1 MRGRKIEM
9 LKDNLLPSASQL
21 ESIARETELIQRRSP
36 KFNASGFLMAMLQ
49 SVTKG
54 DTSLN
59 QIVMHL
65 SSFVPKGMTR
75 QAMFQRFGPASS
87 RFLLKVIQS
96 AIKQRHP
103 AVFDLL
109 NDAAFTR
116 VIVEDSTV
124 ISMAK
129 SNAANFPNNG
139 NGRYETAGCKCL
151 LTYDL
156 LRGKAIDFQLHAAR
170 ESDQALAF
178 ETADRCRKGDLI
190 VRDMGF
196 FCVEALRVIG
206 SRNAFWISRLPAS
219 TSLRSESGK
228 PLAKLLASAKGDV
241 LDLSAHV
248 GREGLS
254 CRLIAIRLDPQ
265 RAAANRRH
273 IRAEAKRRRVT
284 TNKETLLRAGW
295 RILVTNV
302 DQGIL
307 DAQKVSDIY
316 ALRWDI
322 EIKFRAFKQSCQ
334 LSRGLK
340 HKSSHHHI
348 EAMALTAMLYQML
361 TIHLHARLSHRET
374 FRGWLSMEKLSDA
387 FSIHLMQLTN
397 RMDSWLFDPDPRH
410 LRYERRIRINHW
422 QSIIH
427 SLA

>member
-1 MRGRKIEM
+1 M
-9 LKDNLLPSASQL
+9 LKDILLPTASQL
-21 ESIARETELIQRRSP
+21 QSIARETKLIQRRSS
-36 KFNASGFLMAMLQ
+36 KFSAPGFLMAMIQ

-65 SSFVPKGMTR
+65 ASFVPKGMTR

-87 RFLLKVIQS
+87 RFLLKIIHSV
-96 AIKQRHP
+96 IKQRHP
-103 AVFDLL
+103 AVFEILK
-109 NDAAFTR
+109 NSAFTR
-116 VIVEDSTV
+116 VLVEDSTV

-129 SNAANFPNNG
+129 SNAVNFPNNG

-156 LRGKAIDFQLHAAR
+156 LLGKAIEFQLHAAR

-178 ETADRCRKGDLI
+178 ETADHCLKGDLI

-196 FCVEALRVIG
+196 FCVEALRMIG

-219 TSLRSESGK
+219 TSLRSDSGK
-228 PLAKLLASAKGDV
+228 SVAKLLSAAKGDV
-241 LDLSAHV
+241 VDQPAFL
-248 GREGLS
+248 GRDGLP

-273 IRAEAKRRRVT
+273 INSEAKRRRVST
-284 TNKETLLRAGW
+284 SKETLLRAGW
-295 RILVTNV
+295 RILVTNI
-302 DQGIL
+302 DPSALQARKI
-307 DAQKVSDIY
+307 SDIY
-316 ALRWDI
+316 ALRWDV

-340 HKSSHHHI
+340 HKSGHHHI
-348 EAMALTAMLYQML
+348 EAMVMAAMLYQLL
-361 TIHLHARLSHRET
+361 TIHLHAKLSHKEA
-374 FRGWLSMEKLSDA
+374 FQGWLSIEKLSDA
-387 FSIHLMQLTN
+387 FSIHLMRITN
-397 RMDSWLFDPDPRH
+397 GMDSWMFDPDPRH
-410 LRYERRIRINHW
+410 LRYEKRKRANHW
-422 QSIIH
+422 QSMIQ

>member
-1 MRGRKIEM
+1 M
-9 LKDNLLPSASQL
+9 LNDNLLPSASKL
-21 ESIARETELIQRRSP
+21 ESIARETNLIQRTSR
-36 KFNASGFLMAMLQ
+36 KFNAPGFLMAMLQ

-59 QIVMHL
+59 HIVMHL
-65 SSFVPKGMTR
+65 ASFVPKGMTR

-87 RFLLKVIQS
+87 KFLLTVIHS
-96 AIKQRHP
+96 VLKQRHP
-103 AVFDLL
+103 AVLDILRKAPFR
-109 NDAAFTR
+109 R

-129 SNAANFPNNG
+129 SNAVNFPNNG

-151 LTYDL
+151 LTLDML
-156 LRGKAIDFQLHAAR
+156 HGKALDFQLHAAR
-170 ESDQALAF
+170 DSDQSLAF

-196 FCVEALRVIG
+196 FSIESLRLIG
-206 SRNAFWISRLPAS
+206 SRKAFWISRMPAS

-228 PLAKLLASAKGDV
+228 PLEKLLAHATGDILDQPAK
-241 LDLSAHV
+241 V
-248 GREGLS
+248 GRDGLL

-265 RAAANRRH
+265 RAEANRRH
-273 IRAEAKRRRVT
+273 IKAEAKRRRVT
-284 TNKETLLRAGW
+284 TSKETLLRAGW

-302 DQGIL
+302 GEDML

-316 ALRWDI
+316 ALRWSI

-334 LSRGLK
+334 LSRGLM
-340 HKSSHHHI
+340 HKSGHHHI
-348 EAMALTAMLYQML
+348 EAMVLAAMLYQLL
-361 TIHLHARLSHRET
+361 TIHLHTSLARRSE
-374 FRGWLSMEKLSDA
+374 FRGWLSIEKLSDA
-387 FSIHLMQLTN
+387 FSIHLMRITT
-397 RMDSWLFDPDPRH
+397 RMDGWIFDPDPRH
-410 LRYERRIRINHW
+410 LKYEKRNRANHW

>member
-1 MRGRKIEM
+1 
-9 LKDNLLPSASQL
+9 
-21 ESIARETELIQRRSP
+21 
-36 KFNASGFLMAMLQ
+36 MAMIQ

-65 SSFVPKGMTR
+65 ASFVPKGMTR

-87 RFLLKVIQS
+87 RFLLKIIESV
-96 AIKQRHP
+96 IKQRHP
-103 AVFDLL
+103 AAFEILKYS
-109 NDAAFTR
+109 AFTR
-116 VIVEDSTV
+116 VLVEDSTV

-139 NGRYETAGCKCL
+139 NGRSETAGCKCM

-156 LRGKAIDFQLHAAR
+156 LLGKAIEFQLHAAR

-178 ETADRCRKGDLI
+178 ETADHCLKGDLI

-219 TSLRSESGK
+219 TSLRSDSGK
-228 PLAKLLASAKGDV
+228 SLAKMLSSAKGDV
-241 LDLSAHV
+241 VDRPGFL
-248 GREGLS
+248 GRAGLP

-273 IRAEAKRRRVT
+273 IKSEAKRRRVST
-284 TNKETLLRAGW
+284 SKETLLRAGW

-302 DQGIL
+302 DPSALQARKI
-307 DAQKVSDIY
+307 SDIY
-316 ALRWDI
+316 ALRWDV

-334 LSRGLK
+334 LSSGLK
-340 HKSSHHHI
+340 HKSGHHHI
-348 EAMALTAMLYQML
+348 EAMVLAAMLYQLL
-361 TIHLHARLSHRET
+361 TIHLHAKLSHKEA
-374 FRGWLSMEKLSDA
+374 FQGWLSIEKLSDA
-387 FSIHLMQLTN
+387 FSIHLMRITN
-397 RMDSWLFDPDPRH
+397 GMDSWMFDPDPRH
-410 LRYERRIRINHW
+410 LRYEKRKRANHW
-422 QSIIH
+422 QSMIQ
-427 SLA
+427 SLT

>member
-1 MRGRKIEM
+1 M
-9 LKDNLLPSASQL
+9 LNDNLLPTGSQL
-21 ESIARETELIQRRSP
+21 ETIARETSLIQRASR
-36 KFNASGFLMAMLQ
+36 KFSAAGFLMAMLQ

-65 SSFVPKGMTR
+65 ASFVPKGMTR

-87 RFLLKVIQS
+87 GFLLKIIQS
-96 AIKQRHP
+96 VIKQRHP
-103 AVFDLL
+103 AVLEVL
-109 NDAAFTR
+109 KNAAFTR
-116 VIVEDSTV
+116 VIMEDSTV

-129 SNAANFPNNG
+129 SNAADFPNNG

-170 ESDQALAF
+170 ESDQSLAF
-178 ETADRCRKGDLI
+178 ETADRCIEGDLI

-196 FCVEALRVIG
+196 FCVESLRVIG
-206 SRNAFWISRLPAS
+206 NRKAFWISRLPAS
-219 TSLRSESGK
+219 TSLRSASGK
-228 PLAKLLASAKGDV
+228 PLAELLVNAKGDV
-241 LDLSAHV
+241 LDLAALV
-248 GREGLS
+248 GREGLP

-273 IRAEAKRRRVT
+273 IKAEAKRRRVT
-284 TNKETLLRAGW
+284 TSKETLLRASW

-302 DQGIL
+302 GGDLL

-316 ALRWDI
+316 ALRWNI

-340 HKSSHHHI
+340 HKSGHHHI
-348 EAMALTAMLYQML
+348 EAMVLAAMLYQLL
-361 TIHLHARLSHRET
+361 TIHLHSKMSCRPA
-374 FRGWLSMEKLSDA
+374 FNGWLSIEKLSDA
-387 FSIHLMQLTN
+387 FSIHLMRLTN
-397 RMDSWLFDPDPRH
+397 CIDFWLFDPDPRH
-410 LRYERRIRINHW
+410 LKYEKRNRINHW